1 MLRITL
7 LPLIFC
13 SSVAGLSILDQIHW
27 IDNPIPVCDSN
38 NSNNSYIYC
47 NGTLLMAVNFHELY
61 NDSKTFVDMPMR
73 YDPEYVMKQFN
84 AEFHNIS
91 IEKINKTKL
100 KTFVDEHFK
109 PAGSEMM
116 SCTPMDW
123 HPQPAKLMSIADP
136 QLREWALKLN
146 AIWLTLCRK

>member
-1 MLRITL
+1 MLRFTAL
-7 LPLIFC
+7 LLCFC
-13 SSVAGLSILDQIHW
+13 SSVAALSILDQIHW
-27 IDNPIPVCDSN
+27 VNEPVPVCDTK

-73 YDPEYVMKQFN
+73 YDPGPDF
-84 AEFHNIS
+84 S
-91 IEKINKTKL
+91 
-100 KTFVDEHFK
+100 

-123 HPQPAKLMSIADP
+123 HPQPAKLMTIADP

-146 AIWLTLCRK
+146 AIWLTLCRKVC